1 MQSGRPC
8 GTSDIMPT
16 MKTGTGKG
24 RLIVAQAYVA
34 KCVLTWGLIDAGGL
48 AILDRANTP
57 NWDRSVSGVE
67 RPVFDHGA
75 ITTLASDHVAIVRVI
90 VGTK

>member
-1 MQSGRPC
+1 MQSGRSC

-24 RLIVAQAYVA
+24 RLIVARVYVT
-34 KCVLTWGLIDAGGL
+34 KCVLAWGLIDAGGL

-57 NWDRSVSGVE
+57 NWDRSVSGIE
-67 RPVFDHGA
+67 RPVFDPGV
-75 ITTLASDHVAIVRVI
+75 ITTLASGEVAIVRVI
-90 VGTK
+90 VGNK